1 MGSYFLDSSDFAVHL
16 TGDFF
21 TLRNFIRYSLF
32 FFPRQLPLRK
42 SIKVS
47 EPMTV
52 FGYTPQGFKVI
63 YCIWFTLT
71 RPYKDVARTNYWSHD
86 VNLFHLKRITR
97 RALNFLMHSP
107 ECICMLWFQLFHSS
121 WRGRSKQRHVPSILF
136 VNSHNLTSRWTQE
149 RD

>member
-1 MGSYFLDSSDFAVHL
+1 MGRIFWIHLISPFTWPVTFSLCGILLDIPCS
-16 TGDFF
+16 
-21 TLRNFIRYSLF
+21 

-52 FGYTPQGFKVI
+52 FGYTPQSFKVI
-63 YCIWFTLT
+63 YCIWFTLN

-149 RD
+149 RG